1 MVTSSVPNEV
11 IVEGEIFCRVMA
23 SIVLWWRPK
32 WVESQS
38 TRGTWAVTLL
48 SRKSC
53 ALTISYSFCP
63 SGKGS
68 IQQNNVRMRK
78 EKEWGTKGWKN

>member
-1 MVTSSVPNEV
+1 MVTSSVPNEA

-32 WVESQS
+32 WVKSQS
-38 TRGTWAVTLL
+38 TRGTWDVTLL
-48 SRKSC
+48 SRNSC